1 VLAHHALAAGLVQAT
16 FHHSLAAG
24 KESLRLSATS
34 EAIVHFERA
43 RQIVQQGAMKE
54 TPDMADLRNLY
65 IWLGKAYE
73 LSDQID
79 KALAI
84 RIEMDSLGYEI

>member
-1 VLAHHALAAGLVQAT
+1 
-16 FHHSLAAG
+16 
-24 KESLRLSATS
+24 
-34 EAIVHFERA
+34 
-43 RQIVQQGAMKE
+43 E